1 MQTHDPGLRVM
12 RSKFTTNAILLGDAI
27 GKNNIKADD
36 FQMRKSKSLP
46 LDAAMFENKHAMQCT
61 TKNFLRCSH
70 VWFDKDFNGDGM
82 SRSPRDYESEH
93 FVIE

>member
-1 MQTHDPGLRVM
+1 MTLVCGFM

-36 FQMRKSKSLP
+36 FKMRKSKSLP

-61 TKNFLRCSH
+61 TKNFLKVQSCLVR
-70 VWFDKDFNGDGM
+70 
-82 SRSPRDYESEH
+82 
-93 FVIE
+93 